1 MNITTKEVREVK
13 TSLTDYQFLTS
24 ESFKS
29 YLKRVAQNITK
40 RYDLNIVF
48 SNAVKTDNKTIWLNP
63 NLPES
68 LKVDTLPKK
77 VLIMIGCLA
86 HEIFHVEYSDFS
98 ILKAEFP
105 ADRYRSKIMHF
116 IANIIED
123 AYIESR
129 GYYLG
134 LFSVGVNF
142 LNEAISKI
150 MVPIDK
156 APPGTSPLSILLQA
170 ALILCVLKKDNIPIM
185 DAQASE
191 YFKKTKPLFLEAIV
205 EPDAKKR
212 RRYARKITGI
222 ILPLIEAE
230 LTNNLSNKAEDYYQ
244 NPKQEQ
250 EVNGGMFDEKN
261 IVIIKKSRSST
272 TPDKTKPD
280 TQTDDQE
287 DDDIQP
293 DTQMDEQEED
303 DSQADAQTDDQED
316 DDIQPD
322 TQTDDQEDDDIQP
335 DTQMNEQEEDDSQA
349 DAQTDDQEDDDIQ
362 PDAQTDDQ
370 KDDEDEILSSL
381 EQQMDQIKNDV
392 SRQICHDAKI
402 KQDNEQW
409 VRDVKGICYPAIHQ
423 NINVVPLFL
432 NRNTEHDTQKYNA
445 AKKSLLPVINGATR
459 KFKEVIKYNEDVKL
473 SGLCEG
479 RLDRNKLYRPD
490 NQFFYKR
497 KEKSEESDLVILVA
511 VDLSHS
517 MIGGHRFERAISSVI
532 VLAEMCKALDIPLAV
547 IGHKAISGKEEVIH
561 YHLKDFE
568 SPLNEFELTGGRTI
582 YPSHNTREG
591 LSLRYCGEYISK
603 RPEKDKL
610 IFSISDGGTEHT
622 TNNKQTNYRGESAQK
637 DVRKEAA
644 RLERSGINVFGM
656 AIGAGAQE
664 IAQNYPHSIVVID
677 PGKLP
682 DFMVKALKEK
692 LFR

>member
-280 TQTDDQE
+280 
-287 DDDIQP
+287 
-293 DTQMDEQEED
+293 
-303 DSQADAQTDDQED
+303 
-316 DDIQPD
+316 
-322 TQTDDQEDDDIQP
+322 
-335 DTQMNEQEEDDSQA
+335 
-349 DAQTDDQEDDDIQ
+349 AQTDDQEDDDIQ
-362 PDAQTDDQ
+362 PDAQTDEQEDDDIQPDTQTDEQEDDDSQADAQADIQ
-370 KDDEDEILSSL
+370 KDDEDEVLSSL

-392 SRQICHDAKI
+392 SRQICRDAKI

-409 VRDVKGICYPAIHQ
+409 VKDVKDICYPAIHQ
-423 NINVVPLFL
+423 NIKVIPLFL
-432 NRNTEHDTQKYNA
+432 NQNTEHDTQKYNA
-445 AKKSLLPVINGATR
+445 AKKLLLPVINGAIR

-497 KEKSEESDLVILVA
+497 REKSEESDLVILVA

-517 MIGGHRFERAISSVI
+517 MIGEYRFERAISSVI
-532 VLAEMCKALDIPLAV
+532 VLTEMCKALDIPLAV

-561 YHLKDFE
+561 YHLKGFE
-568 SPLNEFELTGGRTI
+568 SPLNEFELIGGHTI
-582 YPSHNTREG
+582 YPSSNTREG

-603 RPEKDKL
+603 RPERDKL
-610 IFSISDGGTEHT
+610 IFSISDGGTEHA

-644 RLERSGINVFGM
+644 RLERLGVNVFGM
-656 AIGAGAQE
+656 AIGADAQQ

-677 PGKLP
+677 PEKLP
-682 DFMVKALKEK
+682 DFMVNALKGK